1 MKIKVNSATLASEAS
16 AISDLVKDA
25 EKKLQTMYTLVRELD
40 SKWEGPA
47 NEGFVNSFGADYE
60 EFKAICKTGASL
72 ASNMKKAAR
81 EYERCENEITDGIK
95 RLNI

>member
-47 NEGFVNSFGADYE
+47 KEGFVRHG
-60 EFKAICKTGASL
+60 L
-72 ASNMKKAAR
+72 
-81 EYERCENEITDGIK
+81 
-95 RLNI
+95 

>member
-40 SKWEGPA
+40 SK
-47 NEGFVNSFGADYE
+47 
-60 EFKAICKTGASL
+60 
-72 ASNMKKAAR
+72 
-81 EYERCENEITDGIK
+81 
-95 RLNI
+95 

>member
-47 NEGFVNSFGADYE
+47 NEGFVNSFGM
-60 EFKAICKTGASL
+60 EFKAICKTVASL

>member
-60 EFKAICKTGASL
+60 RRANMSAAKTKSQTA
-72 ASNMKKAAR
+72 
-81 EYERCENEITDGIK
+81 
-95 RLNI
+95 

>member
-1 MKIKVNSATLASEAS
+1 M
-16 AISDLVKDA
+16 
-25 EKKLQTMYTLVRELD
+25 
-40 SKWEGPA
+40 
-47 NEGFVNSFGADYE
+47 DYE
-60 EFKAICKTGASL
+60 EFKAICKTVASL